1 MHSSFGKL
9 LVSKWCESE
18 DSFDAV
24 HCWTPLY
31 GIGFTFILP
40 QGIAASEI
48 MIVDGKM
55 SLLTRH
61 GSSCFYGT
69 QGIFISH
76 INNYEAAFIVHLQAA
91 VTRSKLNRAQK
102 LSRRRKG
109 LFSSPSSPFLFPYP
123 FVSC

>member
-55 SLLTRH
+55 SLLTRLLVLLWNPRH
-61 GSSCFYGT
+61 LHL
-69 QGIFISH
+69 SH
-76 INNYEAAFIVHLQAA
+76 
-91 VTRSKLNRAQK
+91 
-102 LSRRRKG
+102 
-109 LFSSPSSPFLFPYP
+109 
-123 FVSC
+123 